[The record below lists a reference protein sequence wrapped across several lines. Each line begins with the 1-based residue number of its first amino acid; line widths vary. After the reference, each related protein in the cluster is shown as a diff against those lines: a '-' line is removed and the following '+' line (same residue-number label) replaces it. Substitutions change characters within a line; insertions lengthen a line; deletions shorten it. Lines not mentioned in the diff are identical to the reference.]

1 MEPES
6 PAVASLPPLASTL
19 AAAATMMTQQE
30 SDSPK
35 KKQSSGYSKENKIKR
50 YDAILREFMTHF
62 HGRSESEGGVYPAN
76 HEFSNEELR
85 AIQPQD
91 IGEFLFL
98 LFW

>member
-1 MEPES
+1 MDPES

-35 KKQSSGYSKENKIKR
+35 KKQSSSSYSKENKIKR

-62 HGRSESEGGVYPAN
+62 HGRSEAEGGVYPAN
-76 HEFSNEELR
+76 HEFSNEELS

-91 IGEFLFL
+91 IGELFLF
-98 LFW
+98 

>member
-19 AAAATMMTQQE
+19 AAAATMMMTE

>member
-19 AAAATMMTQQE
+19 AAAAKMMTE

-35 KKQSSGYSKENKIKR
+35 KKQSSYSKENKIKR

-62 HGRSESEGGVYPAN
+62 HGRSEAEGGVYPAN
-76 HEFSNEELR
+76 HEFSNEELS

-91 IGEFLFL
+91 IGELFLF
-98 LFW
+98 

>member
-19 AAAATMMTQQE
+19 AAAATMMTE
-30 SDSPK
+30 LDSPK
-35 KKQSSGYSKENKIKR
+35 KKQSSYSKENKIKR

-62 HGRSESEGGVYPAN
+62 HGRSEAEGGVYPAN
-76 HEFSNEELR
+76 HEFSNEELS

-91 IGEFLFL
+91 IGELFLF
-98 LFW
+98 